1 MIDYSRLRSVTAR
14 QLDGA
19 LLADGFVFR
28 RQTGSHRR
36 YAHPDGRRV
45 TLTVHHWSDTGNA
58 SEHDRTPGA
67 VDRRASP
74 ASRSPSVAREAHN
87 NLVSLSFRP

>member
-28 RQTGSHRR
+28 RQTGSHWR
-36 YAHPDGRRV
+36 YAHPDG
-45 TLTVHHWSDTGNA
+45 
-58 SEHDRTPGA
+58 
-67 VDRRASP
+67 
-74 ASRSPSVAREAHN
+74 
-87 NLVSLSFRP
+87 

>member
-45 TLTVHHWSDTGNA
+45 TLTVHHWSDT
-58 SEHDRTPGA
+58 
-67 VDRRASP
+67 
-74 ASRSPSVAREAHN
+74 
-87 NLVSLSFRP
+87 FRPGTLRSMIELQARWTEEHLQRLGLLP

>member
-14 QLDGA
+14 RLDAA

-36 YAHPDGRRV
+36 YAHADGRRV
-45 TLTVHHWSDTGNA
+45 TLTVHHWSDT
-58 SEHDRTPGA
+58 
-67 VDRRASP
+67 
-74 ASRSPSVAREAHN
+74 
-87 NLVSLSFRP
+87 FRPGTLRSMIEFQARWTEEPLQRLGLLP